1 MTENAIQ
8 PVVTPHERA
17 KMGRPT
23 KYDPSFCEEIIEYGR
38 MGFSKAEMANAF
50 DVIRETLDEW
60 AKRYPDFSDALTRA
74 TEYSF
79 AWWEDKARSGIHMGS
94 GFNAALWAKSMA
106 GRFPRETYREDKR
119 VELTGANG
127 GPIKTE
133 SKVSL
138 DGLTDAQKA
147 ALASVTVEGE

>member
-8 PVVTPHERA
+8 PVVTEEKRGR
-17 KMGRPT
+17 GRPT
-23 KYDPSFCEEIIEYGR
+23 KYDPSFCEEIVGYGR

-60 AKRYPDFSDALTRA
+60 AKVHPDFSDALDRA
-74 TEYSF
+74 TEYSL
-79 AWWEDKARSGIHMGS
+79 AWWENKAREGVDKGS
-94 GFNAALWAKSMA
+94 MINASLWTRSMA
-106 GRFPRETYREDKR
+106 GRFPREAYREDR
-119 VELTGANG
+119 RIELTGANG

-147 ALASVTVEGE
+147 ALASVAVEGE